1 MKNNILK
8 LFIVF
13 VLGLISMFALLSFT
27 KKSSVNENF
36 IQPGFTKI
44 GNDTAHAFVKI
55 PKITKFYTKSEL
67 EKMQKLQLIDVYKS
81 RLAYLIETLP
91 FLSLHPEPGATFND
105 MSIPETDINISHLE
119 KEAKNK
125 EDFIHSLNE
134 TLDDVIPYSEKA
146 NIIWSI
152 LYFEEM
158 IKNSNY
164 TSK

>member
-8 LFIVF
+8 LSIVF
-13 VLGLISMFALLSFT
+13 VLGLASMFALLSFT
-27 KKSSVNENF
+27 HTQGTTSSPAFKSL
-36 IQPGFTKI
+36 GK
-44 GNDTAHAFVKI
+44 DTAHAFVKI
-55 PKITKFYTKSEL
+55 AKITKYYSKDEL
-67 EKMQKLQLIDVYKS
+67 NKLPKLELIGIYKS
-81 RLAYLIETLP
+81 RLAYLIEILP

-105 MSIPETDINISHLE
+105 MSIPETEINIAHLD

-125 EDFIHSLNE
+125 ADFVTSLNA
-134 TLDDVIPYSEKA
+134 TLDDVIPYSEKT

-164 TSK
+164 TEKQK

>member
-8 LFIVF
+8 LSIVF
-13 VLGLISMFALLSFT
+13 VLGLASMFALLSFT
-27 KKSSVNENF
+27 HTQETVSAPAFKTLGK
-36 IQPGFTKI
+36 
-44 GNDTAHAFVKI
+44 DTAHAFVKI
-55 PKITKFYTKSEL
+55 PKITKYYTKDEL
-67 EKMQKLQLIDVYKS
+67 SKLPKLDLINIYKA
-81 RLAYLIETLP
+81 RLAYLIEILP

-105 MSIPETDINISHLE
+105 MSIPETDINIAHLD

-125 EDFIHSLNE
+125 AAFVTSLNE
-134 TLDDVIPYSEKA
+134 TLDDVIPYSEKT

-164 TSK
+164 VEKQK

>member
-8 LFIVF
+8 LSIVF
-13 VLGLISMFALLSFT
+13 VLGLASMFALLSFT
-27 KKSSVNENF
+27 QDSKTVESPAFKTV
-36 IQPGFTKI
+36 

-55 PKITKFYTKSEL
+55 PKITKFYTKDEL
-67 EKMQKLQLIDVYKS
+67 NKYPKLELISIYKA
-81 RLAYLIETLP
+81 RLAYLIEILP

-105 MSIPETDINISHLE
+105 MSIPETDINIAHLD

-125 EDFIHSLNE
+125 ADFVNSLNQ
-134 TLDDVIPYSEKA
+134 TLDDVIPYSEKT
-146 NIIWSI
+146 NIVWSI

-164 TSK
+164 IEKQK

>member
-8 LFIVF
+8 LSIVF
-13 VLGLISMFALLSFT
+13 VLGLVSMFALLSFT
-27 KKSSVNENF
+27 QHNVVEPSYSKL
-36 IQPGFTKI
+36 

-67 EKMQKLQLIDVYKS
+67 DKMQKLQLIDIYKS

-105 MSIPETDINISHLE
+105 MSIPETEINIAHLE

-134 TLDDVIPYSEKA
+134 TLDDVIPYSEKT

-164 TSK
+164 TAK